1 MRKTLFWTA
10 IYSTAAFTVLTIY
23 NIYFLHNLEVDD
35 NTTRFFAI
43 TANQQISHSIALV
56 ILILLVV
63 ELYYQ
68 KKVVGGPKIT
78 LGTAYTS
85 KEEVKS
91 IHPDIPESY
100 FEDPT
105 SKSVE
110 DRINGNSLSSKEGRN
125 E

>member
-1 MRKTLFWTA
+1 VRKTLFWTA
-10 IYSTAAFTVLTIY
+10 IYSTVAFAVLTFY
-23 NIYFLHNLEVDD
+23 NIFFLHNLEVDD
-35 NTTRFFAI
+35 NATRFFAI

-68 KKVVGGPKIT
+68 KKAIGGPQIH
-78 LGTAYTS
+78 LGKAYTS

-100 FEDPT
+100 FEDPKE
-105 SKSVE
+105 KSVA
-110 DRINGNSLSSKEGRN
+110 DRINGDSLSSKEGHN
-125 E
+125 Q